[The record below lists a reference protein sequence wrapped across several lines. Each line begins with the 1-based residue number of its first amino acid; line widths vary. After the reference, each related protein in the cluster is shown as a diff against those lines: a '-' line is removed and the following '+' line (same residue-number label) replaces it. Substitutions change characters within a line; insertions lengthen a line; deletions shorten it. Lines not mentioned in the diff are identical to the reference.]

1 MLPVVYPIPLFITL
15 TPITLPLSS
24 PTLPIDAFA
33 TAPYPSPLI
42 MISGAVVYPLPAAI
56 IAIDTILPLIIIGC
70 ATAPSPEFNLIVGDD
85 AVSYTHLT
93 LPTKA

>member
-1 MLPVVYPIPLFITL
+1 
-15 TPITLPLSS
+15 
-24 PTLPIDAFA
+24 
-33 TAPYPSPLI
+33 

-85 AVSYTHLT
+85 VYEDPADVIATD
-93 LPTKA
+93 